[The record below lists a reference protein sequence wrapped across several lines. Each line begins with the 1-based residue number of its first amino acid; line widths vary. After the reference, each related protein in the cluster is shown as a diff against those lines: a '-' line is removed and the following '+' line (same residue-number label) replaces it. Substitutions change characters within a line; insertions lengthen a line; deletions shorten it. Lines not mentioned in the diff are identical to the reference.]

1 MYLKTLRL
9 INYIELCSQVLQ
21 GQGKSKIKTR
31 RSLQNHQILSPEV
44 FPVLR
49 KKKKKK
55 KEHLQ
60 NAQRIGSVKLR
71 MS

>member
-21 GQGKSKIKTR
+21 GQGKSKIKDTQVTAE
-31 RSLQNHQILSPEV
+31 SQILSPEV
-44 FPVLR
+44 FPVYV

-55 KEHLQ
+55 K
-60 NAQRIGSVKLR
+60 NSNGMMYKTVFMKN
-71 MS
+71 